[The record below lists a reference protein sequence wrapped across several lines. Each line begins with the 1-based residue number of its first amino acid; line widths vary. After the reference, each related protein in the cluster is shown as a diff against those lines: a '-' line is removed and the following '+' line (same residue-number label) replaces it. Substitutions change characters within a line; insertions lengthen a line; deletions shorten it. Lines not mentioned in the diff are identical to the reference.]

1 MENLHAAT
9 SCDVAQKV
17 MIRMGLRGVSVGCLG
32 ALALVSALVS
42 ATGDALAGAPRLERE
57 HCAFRAP
64 RGDRLECYTLVLP
77 ENRDKP
83 DGPEVRLKVAILK
96 ARRIVDP
103 DPLVYLAG
111 GPGDAPLVASSL
123 GADPLSEGDWW
134 NDTATIRK
142 RRDVVIISQ
151 RGAAGSLP
159 SLDCFDSRQSELARA
174 RRRAVTESQERD
186 ILIRCRAEFDRKKI
200 DVAMYSTPTLA
211 DDVAELAKLLK
222 APKID
227 LYGISYGTRWGLEV
241 MRRHPEIVRS
251 AILDGVYPPEIN
263 GDQNEPEVV
272 RAAFEQLAAD
282 CAGDT
287 TCRAR
292 NANFSTA
299 LKTIVD
305 NADAKPMTITLQL
318 DDGPQ
323 AARLDGTRVMMV
335 LMHMMRTGDAA
346 MIPEAVSGIERDD
359 VRVFKQFA
367 EDFEDDEGGLL
378 EQNAQQFGGLFNTI
392 ECRETWAAI
401 DLPARAK
408 AIEIG
413 GIYGLDAKA
422 SKLPQI
428 CPVWNVPAAPPGERI
443 AVQSEI
449 PTLLLSGTF
458 DWLTPPSWGK
468 DAARNLSVSRHVV
481 FRAQGHGVSSQDPCA
496 ARLRDEFVENP
507 DPRAVPACRTNMPPD
522 FTAAAERAKSLP

>member
-1 MENLHAAT
+1 
-9 SCDVAQKV
+9 
-17 MIRMGLRGVSVGCLG
+17 MIRTWLVGVFAVCLG
-32 ALALVSALVS
+32 LVALLFQAGEAV
-42 ATGDALAGAPRLERE
+42 AGAPRLERE
-57 HCAFRAP
+57 RCVFRAP
-64 RGDRLECYTLVLP
+64 RGDRLECYLLILP

-83 DGPEVRLKVAILK
+83 QGPEVRLKVAILK
-96 ARRIVDP
+96 AKRTVDP
-103 DPLVYLAG
+103 DPLFYLAG
-111 GPGDAPLVASSL
+111 GPGDSPLMASSA

-134 NDTATIRK
+134 NDTANIRK

-159 SLDCFDSRQSELARA
+159 SLDCFDSRASELARA

-211 DDVAELAKLLK
+211 DDVADLAMLLK
-222 APKID
+222 MPKINI
-227 LYGISYGTRWGLEV
+227 YGISYGTRWGLEV
-241 MRRHPEIVRS
+241 MRRHPDIVRS

-263 GDQNEPEVV
+263 GDQDEPDVV
-272 RAAFEQLAAD
+272 RSAFELLAAD
-282 CAGDT
+282 CAGSAV
-287 TCRAR
+287 CKAR
-292 NANFSTA
+292 NPDFSSAVRTLVEGAN
-299 LKTIVD
+299 V
-305 NADAKPMTITLQL
+305 KPILITLQL

-323 AARLDGTRVMMV
+323 PARIDGTRMMMV
-335 LMHMMRTGDAA
+335 LMHMLRTGDAA
-346 MIPEAVSGIERDD
+346 LIPEAVSGMTRGDF
-359 VRVFKQFA
+359 RVFKQFA

-401 DLPARAK
+401 DLAARAK
-408 AIEIG
+408 AISIG

-422 SKLPQI
+422 SKLPSI
-428 CPVWNVPAAPPGERI
+428 CPVWNVPAAPPGERMPV
-443 AVQSEI
+443 ASDI

-468 DAARNLSVSRHVV
+468 EAARNLSVSRHVV
-481 FRAQGHGVSSQDPCA
+481 FRAQGHGVSSQDACA

-507 DPRAVPACRTNMPPD
+507 DPRGVPPCRANMPPD
-522 FTAAAERAKSLP
+522 FAAAAERAKSLP